1 MKTRH
6 YASEGRLKPGDKKT
20 AADGPPE
27 TRLTGNPLPTLPL
40 TARQVAQKKILPL
53 GADLASRAMSAHDV
67 AACFIDTFLGL
78 VAAALLIAVLG

>member
-6 YASEGRLKPGDKKT
+6 YASEGRFKPGDKKT

-27 TRLTGNPLPTLPL
+27 TRLTGSHPPFPTLP
-40 TARQVAQKKILPL
+40 AHGPSGRA
-53 GADLASRAMSAHDV
+53 ASDGFGKAAMSANDV
-67 AACFIDTFLGL
+67 AACFIGTFLGL